1 MFKGEMNMGRETFK
15 KVITSDEL
23 ISQINPKNIKMVERF
38 LKDKNTRCS
47 DTTIKNYQS
56 DANIF
61 FVWNLQQNENKF
73 FVDIKIFQRGST
85 YFYSIN
91 AQIHF

>member
-1 MFKGEMNMGRETFK
+1 MGRETFK

-23 ISQINPKNIKMVERF
+23 ISQINPKNTKMVERF

-61 FVWNLQQNENKF
+61 FVWNLQNNE
-73 FVDIKIFQRGST
+73 
-85 YFYSIN
+85 Y
-91 AQIHF
+91 